1 MNLEFLRMRNEW
13 VTGAWPLCRRVLL
26 EHFPEFLG
34 NEESSLSNILEACM
48 HDRMQCWCVVER
60 LEEKNYNIMAM
71 LFTAFSHDDISR
83 VKHLIVYTACKVRP
97 FPREFWNE
105 VSSKLKKFAVAHKCK
120 NIIAYST
127 NEAAVK
133 LMLLLGGRVDAMLL
147 AMEVD

>member
-34 NEESSLSNILEACM
+34 NEEISLSNILEHCM
-48 HDRMQCWCVVER
+48 HDRMQSWCVVER
-60 LEEKNYNIMAM
+60 LEGKNYNINAI
-71 LFTAFSHDDISR
+71 LFTAFSHDDVSQ

-105 VSSKLKKFAVAHKCK
+105 VSEKLKKFASVNKCK

-147 AMEVD
+147 SMEVD